1 MELVWWHWLVLGMVL
16 MGIEML
22 TPTFFLMWFGLGAVL
37 VGLTVAV
44 LPLDFTAQ
52 VLGWALA
59 SAAMTGVWLKFFRN
73 PDRTHAGR
81 AKEGVVGVA
90 GLVSRAIPEMGQGEV
105 LFQRPIL
112 GSDRWPAVADAP
124 IPAGEKVRI
133 VDVLGQ
139 TLRVER
145 L

>member
-1 MELVWWHWLVLGMVL
+1 MDLQWWHWLVLGMLL

-37 VGLTVAV
+37 VGLTVTL
-44 LPLDFTAQ
+44 LPLGFTAQ
-52 VLGWALA
+52 ILAWTLA
-59 SAAMTGVWLKFFRN
+59 SAAMTGIWLKFFRN

-81 AKEGVVGVA
+81 AKEGVLGVT
-90 GLVSRAIPEMGQGEV
+90 GLVTRAIPEMGQGEV
-105 LFQRPIL
+105 LFQRPVL
-112 GSDRWPAVADAP
+112 GSDRWPVVADSP
-124 IPAGEKVRI
+124 IPVGDKVRI

-139 TLRVER
+139 TLQVEK

>member
-1 MELVWWHWLVLGMVL
+1 MDLQWWHWLVLGMVL

-37 VGLTVAV
+37 VGITVSL

-52 VLGWALA
+52 ILTWTLA
-59 SAAMTGVWLKFFRN
+59 SAAMTGIWLKSFRN
-73 PDRTHAGR
+73 PDRTRAGR
-81 AKEGVVGVA
+81 AKAGVLGVT
-90 GLVSRAIPEMGQGEV
+90 GLVTRAIPEMGQGEV
-105 LFQRPIL
+105 LFQRPVL
-112 GSDRWPAVADAP
+112 GSDRWPAVADSP
-124 IPAGEKVRI
+124 IPMGEKVRI

-139 TLRVER
+139 TLQVEK